1 MPTEKL
7 INKIKFKHR
16 LTNSRIEII
25 KCLQDNHHSHAINDI
40 VKDLKQKN
48 QHVNVASVY
57 NNINLLLKEGM
68 IDVYPDYQS
77 KNQLYELVDKNKM
90 HIHLYFYETDKQ
102 QRYLL
107 PDYIKEAIAKFL
119 DEKGYDYQNIKIEIL
134 AKENKK

>member
-1 MPTEKL
+1 MPTQKI
-7 INKIKFKHR
+7 INEIKTKHR

-25 KCLQDNHHSHAINDI
+25 KCLQDNHHSHTINDI
-40 VKDLKQKN
+40 VKDLKKSN

-77 KNQLYELVDKNKM
+77 KNQLYELVDHKKM
-90 HIHLYFYETDKQ
+90 HIHLYFYETEKQ

-107 PDYIKEAIAKFL
+107 PDYIKEAIIRFL
-119 DEKGYDYQNIKIEIL
+119 DDKGYDYQNIKIEIL

>member
-25 KCLQDNHHSHAINDI
+25 KCLQDNHHSHTINDI
-40 VKDLKQKN
+40 VKDIKQKN

-57 NNINLLLKEGM
+57 NNINLLLREGM
-68 IDVYPDYQS
+68 IDIYPDYQS
-77 KNQLYELVDKNKM
+77 KNQLYELVDYNKM
-90 HIHLYFYETDKQ
+90 HIHLYFYETGKQ
-102 QRYLL
+102 ERYLL
-107 PDYIKEAIAKFL
+107 PNYIKEDIIKFL
-119 DEKGYDYQNIKIEIL
+119 NEKNYDFQNIKIEIL